1 MLAGRDHDAERVLV
15 VHLHAVR
22 AGVHPAGVRVAH
34 DNDVAGAEEVAAVL
48 GVPEGGRELRDV
60 HLGVD
65 LAVVK
70 HGTVLDLPRGDGC
83 ELLEAVA
90 PRLDEL
96 LAREVGGEVE
106 AEADARERREDV
118 RDEPVVLRVALDL
131 VEEEGGVLHVPLV
144 EVGEPADLEVG
155 VGALDAGQLAHLLDA
170 RDPLTQVLHWHVA
183 LLVQLR
189 LYPND
194 EQGWTGCTG

>member
-1 MLAGRDHDAERVLV
+1 M
-15 VHLHAVR
+15 
-22 AGVHPAGVRVAH
+22 
-34 DNDVAGAEEVAAVL
+34 
-48 GVPEGGRELRDV
+48 
-60 HLGVD
+60 
-65 LAVVK
+65 
-70 HGTVLDLPRGDGC
+70 RGSG
-83 ELLEAVA
+83 
-90 PRLDEL
+90 
-96 LAREVGGEVE
+96 
-106 AEADARERREDV
+106 REDV

-183 LLVQLR
+183 LLVQPR
-189 LYPND
+189 LYPMG